1 MITIPQP
8 IKYER
13 SIHFPDL
20 ITLPLDPKNDLNF
33 IRKVLIDL
41 ERDHAEVYI
50 VRNDNGKIAVC
61 RKGLKPVKVKHAELH
76 NYFALKNSSGRIIS
90 NGKNLRRTESMISV
104 LKGMF
109 RRNPIK
115 LDLLKRNYDLT
126 TAEKC
131 ELFNYT
137 LCKQNEPF

>member
-8 IKYER
+8 IKYDKDK
-13 SIHFPDL
+13 HFYDR
-20 ITLPLDPKNDLNF
+20 ITLPLDPKIDLEF
-33 IRKVLIDL
+33 IKKVLLDL
-41 ERDHAEVYI
+41 ERDHAEAYLVSYG
-50 VRNDNGKIAVC
+50 GKVAVC

-76 NYFALKNSSGRIIS
+76 NYFALKNSSGNIIK
-90 NGKNLRRTESMISV
+90 NGMNMRRAESMISV